1 MKGMDR
7 LGKMVVS
14 GPLLVLAAAVLW
26 GTTGTAQA
34 FAPEG
39 ATPLS
44 VGTVRL
50 VVGGFA
56 LILLVRAR
64 GNLSNIRS
72 YPTRPTLLASVAVAA
87 YQLCFFAAVSR
98 TGVAVGTIVGIG
110 SAPVMAGL
118 LEWMVYG
125 RRPGGRW
132 TLATTLALI
141 GCVLLIVAGSRV
153 EIDPL
158 GVVLAMG
165 AGFSYAV
172 YTMASKVILPGR
184 SPDAVMAVIFA
195 GGAILLLPTLFFASH
210 RWILEPAGL
219 VVALHLGLVTVA
231 LAYILFGRGLATV
244 PVSTTVT
251 LTLAEPLTAAALG
264 ILILGE
270 RLSPAAAVGAGLL
283 LAGLVVLARGYRGS
297 GKDDAAE
304 DYFSEPGGDAPD
316 S

>member
-1 MKGMDR
+1 MAGTRKIA
-7 LGKMVVS
+7 VS

-64 GNLSNIRS
+64 GSLEDIRS
-72 YPTRPTLLASVAVAA
+72 YPLRPTLLAGASIAT
-87 YQLCFFAAVSR
+87 YQLCFFSGVAR

-125 RRPGGRW
+125 RRPGRRW
-132 TLATTLALI
+132 LMATSLALV
-141 GCVLLIVAGSRV
+141 GCSLLIAAGSRLD
-153 EIDPL
+153 IDPL
-158 GVVLAMG
+158 GVVLALG

-172 YTMASKVILPGR
+172 YTMASKAILPGR
-184 SPDAVMAVIFA
+184 SPDSVMAVVFA
-195 GGAILLLPTLFFASH
+195 LGAVFLLPTLFFASH
-210 RWILEPAGL
+210 RWILEPTGL
-219 VVALHLGLVTVA
+219 IVALHLGLVTVA

-244 PVSTTVT
+244 SVSSTVT

-264 ILILGE
+264 ILVLGE
-270 RLSPAAAVGAGLL
+270 RLSPIAAIGAGFL
-283 LAGLVVLARGYRGS
+283 LAGLVILSRGYRGRKKAGESS
-297 GKDDAAE
+297 G
-304 DYFSEPGGDAPD
+304 YS
-316 S
+316 SN

>member
-1 MKGMDR
+1 MDR
-7 LGKMVVS
+7 FSKIAIS

-44 VGTVRL
+44 VGTARL
-50 VVGGFA
+50 VVGGLA

-64 GNLSNIRS
+64 GGLTDIRS
-72 YPTRPTLLASVAVAA
+72 YPPRPTLIAAVGVAA
-87 YQLCFFAAVSR
+87 YQLCFFAGVSR

-125 RRPGGRW
+125 QRPGRHW
-132 TLATTLALI
+132 MIATTLALI

-153 EIDPL
+153 DIDPL
-158 GVVLAMG
+158 GVLLAMG

-172 YTMASKVILPGR
+172 YTMASKAILPGR

-195 GGAILLLPTLFFASH
+195 LGAVMLLPTLFFASH
-210 RWILEPAGL
+210 RWILEPGGL
-219 VVALHLGLVTVA
+219 VIALYLGLVTVA
-231 LAYILFGRGLATV
+231 LAYILFGRGLAAVT
-244 PVSTTVT
+244 VSTTVT

-264 ILILGE
+264 ILVLNE
-270 RLSPAAAVGAGLL
+270 ELSPAAAVGAGLL
-283 LAGLVVLARGYRGS
+283 LAGLLVLIRGYRQSRKG
-297 GKDDAAE
+297 DAAE
-304 DYFSEPGGDAPD
+304 DYSSEPLL
-316 S
+316 

>member
-1 MKGMDR
+1 VAK
-7 LGKMVVS
+7 LKTIAIS

-50 VVGGFA
+50 VIGGFA

-64 GNLSNIRS
+64 GSLKDLRS
-72 YPTRPTLLASVAVAA
+72 YPRRPTLLAAASIAA
-87 YQLCFFAAVSR
+87 YQLCFFAAVAR

-110 SAPVMAGL
+110 SAPIMAGL
-118 LEWMVYG
+118 LEWMVYR
-125 RRPGGRW
+125 RRPGRRW
-132 TLATTLALI
+132 LTATSLALV
-141 GCVLLIVAGSRV
+141 GCSLLIVAGSRLD
-153 EIDPL
+153 IDPM
-158 GVVLAMG
+158 GIILALG

-172 YTMASKVILPGR
+172 YTMAGKAILPGR

-195 GGAILLLPTLFFASH
+195 LGAVFLLPTLFFASH
-210 RWILEPAGL
+210 RWILEPAGM

-231 LAYILFGRGLATV
+231 LAYILFGRGLVTV
-244 PVSTTVT
+244 SVSSTVT

-264 ILILGE
+264 IMVLGE
-270 RLSPAAAVGAGLL
+270 RLSPAAAIGAGFL
-283 LAGLVVLARGYRGS
+283 LAGLVVLTRGYRG
-297 GKDDAAE
+297 GRE
-304 DYFSEPGGDAPD
+304 GI
-316 S
+316 

>member
-1 MKGMDR
+1 MMDQHNR
-7 LGKMVVS
+7 IAIG

-50 VVGGFA
+50 VIGGLA
-56 LILLVRAR
+56 LVFLVRAR
-64 GNLSNIRS
+64 GKLSDIRS
-72 YPTRPTLLASVAVAA
+72 YPPRPTILAAVGIAA
-87 YQLCFFAAVSR
+87 YQLCFFAGVSR

-110 SAPVMAGL
+110 SAPIMAGL

-125 RRPGGRW
+125 ERPGRRW
-132 TLATTLALI
+132 LLATTLALLGTI
-141 GCVLLIVAGSRV
+141 LLVVASSRLDV
-153 EIDPL
+153 DPL
-158 GVVLAMG
+158 GIALALG

-172 YTMASKVILPGR
+172 YTMASKAILPGR

-195 GGAILLLPTLFFASH
+195 LGAIILLPTLFFASH
-210 RWILEPAGL
+210 RWILEPVGL
-219 VVALHLGLVTVA
+219 IVALHLGLVTVA
-231 LAYILFGRGLATV
+231 LAYILFGRGLVTV

-264 ILILGE
+264 ILVLGE
-270 RLSPAAAVGAGLL
+270 KLSTMAAIGAGLML
-283 LAGLVVLARGYRGS
+283 FGLVVLTQGYRADQKKIS
-297 GKDDAAE
+297 SRD
-304 DYFSEPGGDAPD
+304 
-316 S
+316 

>member
-1 MKGMDR
+1 M
-7 LGKMVVS
+7 LVS

-44 VGTVRL
+44 VGTARL
-50 VVGGFA
+50 VVGGLA

-64 GNLSNIRS
+64 GGLTNIRS
-72 YPTRPTLLASVAVAA
+72 FPPRPTLIAAMGVAA
-87 YQLCFFAAVSR
+87 YQLCFFAGVSR

-125 RRPGGRW
+125 QRPGRRW
-132 TLATTLALI
+132 MLATTLALI

-153 EIDPL
+153 DIDPL
-158 GVVLAMG
+158 GVLLAMG

-172 YTMASKVILPGR
+172 YTMASKAILPGR

-195 GGAILLLPTLFFASH
+195 LGAVMLLPTLFFASH
-210 RWILEPAGL
+210 RWILEPGGL
-219 VVALHLGLVTVA
+219 VVALYLGLVTVA
-231 LAYILFGRGLATV
+231 LAYILFGRGLAAVT
-244 PVSTTVT
+244 VSTTVT

-264 ILILGE
+264 ILVLDE
-270 RLSPAAAVGAGLL
+270 ELSPAAAVGAGFL
-283 LAGLVVLARGYRGS
+283 LAGLLVLTRGYRKIRKGN
-297 GKDDAAE
+297 AAE
-304 DYFSEPGGDAPD
+304 DYSSQPFL
-316 S
+316 